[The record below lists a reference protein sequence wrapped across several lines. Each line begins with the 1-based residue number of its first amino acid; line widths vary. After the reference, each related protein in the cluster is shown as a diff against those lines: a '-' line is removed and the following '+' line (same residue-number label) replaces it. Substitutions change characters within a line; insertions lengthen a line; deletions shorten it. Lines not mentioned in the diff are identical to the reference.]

1 MRKIFCFLV
10 VLCIV
15 SCSLSHKPQ
24 GLERAESLVDSFP
37 DSAMEILSTIQG
49 EANHYSKRYRME
61 YNLLYAETMN
71 KLYLPM
77 DTIKFMPEVL
87 RYYDRHGSN
96 RDLTMANYLMGCVYR
111 DKGNS
116 PMALKYFLDA
126 ASCAD
131 TIGREADLK
140 QLSRIYGQIGIL
152 FYKQRLPQK
161 AISAWKT
168 SGVYALR
175 AGDTLTAVQSMEFT
189 GHAYSLMGEKDSVLQ
204 VAENVY
210 SGYKKIGRENYA
222 AASLSILIE
231 HCIESGELDKARKLI
246 DEYIHKSGLTT
257 AQGEIKPG
265 HEMFYHIW
273 GKFYEKEQ
281 KPDSAAY
288 YYRKLIARSSGPNSL
303 ESGYRGLLNV
313 YTAKGGA
320 DSVAKYANLFADA
333 NDSLSLSLSTEDVTR
348 AQALYDYSEYQRIAN
363 EKSLANSRLYLVLAC
378 VLIMIII
385 SSFALYLLI
394 KRQKA
399 KRQKRMQTLRNKY
412 TETLRLY
419 DQALKDKKM
428 LELGSEDA
436 KKAKNE
442 EIRKLKESL
451 SVYSEYSNVE
461 RWDAEQS
468 LMGNSMVNRLHD
480 LANKGKVVSPSESAD
495 LRYLTKELSPKFY
508 CYVTDEKFGLSEREV
523 LVCIL
528 TRLQFAPYEIGNLL
542 NLKKQSVSN
551 LRSDLNRKLFRANG
565 SRSFNANIYKI

>member
-10 VLCIV
+10 ILCIV
-15 SCSLSHKPQ
+15 SCSLSYKPQ

-49 EANHYSKRYRME
+49 EANHYSERYRME
-61 YNLLYAETMN
+61 YNLLCAETMN

-111 DKGNS
+111 DKGDS
-116 PMALKYFLDA
+116 P
-126 ASCAD
+126 
-131 TIGREADLK
+131 
-140 QLSRIYGQIGIL
+140 GIL

-222 AASLSILIE
+222 AASLSFLIE
-231 HCIESGELDKARKLI
+231 HCIENGELDKARKLI
-246 DEYIHKSGLTT
+246 DEYIHKSGLAT

-288 YYRKLIARSSGPNSL
+288 YYRKLIAQSTRLNSL

-313 YTAKGGA
+313 YTAKGVA

-333 NDSLSLSLSTEDVTR
+333 NDSLSLSLSTADVTR
-348 AQALYDYSEYQRIAN
+348 AQALYDYGEYQRIAN

-385 SSFALYLLI
+385 SSLALYLLI

-399 KRQKRMQTLRNKY
+399 KRQRRMQALRDKY
-412 TETLRLY
+412 SATMNLY
-419 DQALKDKKM
+419 HQALIDMKM
-428 LELGSEDA
+428 MKLGFEKA
-436 KKAKNE
+436 KKAKTE
-442 EIRKLKESL
+442 EIMKLQQAL
-451 SVYSEYSNVE
+451 STYTEYSNVE
-461 RWDAEQS
+461 DWNAEQS
-468 LMGNSMVNRLHD
+468 LVTNDMVVRLHD
-480 LANKGKVVSPSESAD
+480 HAQKGLKATSSEWAD
-495 LRYLTKELSPKFY
+495 LIHLVNELAPKFY
-508 CYVTDEKFGLSEREV
+508 HYITDEKLGLTEREV

-528 TRLQFAPYEIGNLL
+528 TRFHFLPSEIGNLL
-542 NLKKQSVSN
+542 GLKKQSVSN
-551 LRSDLNRKLFRANG
+551 LRANLNEKIFKTSG
-565 SRSFNANIYKI
+565 TKSFNANILRI